1 MYLAEKIKIQTRA
14 AHQALEKLIVGK
26 IKSIRSLKDYEQ
38 LLKMFYGFYQPVESK
53 TDAYINPS
61 VIPDYGLRRKSEH
74 ILKDLSALR
83 GQPVEEVD
91 LATAEI
97 SFIKSAPAAL
107 GAMYVLEGSTL
118 GGTIIADMLTRYANV
133 PAASLS
139 FFKAYG
145 AENQTMW
152 LKFVERLNSYG
163 ETNDDAAIIEGAVQT
178 FEQFKIWAKTF
189 EISDLKF
196 DI

>member
-1 MYLAEKIKIQTRA
+1 MYLTEKIKIQTRA
-14 AHQALEKLIVGK
+14 AHQALEKLIVAK

-61 VIPDYGLRRKSEH
+61 VIPDYSLRRKSEN
-74 ILKDLSALR
+74 ILKDLSVLS
-83 GQPVEEVD
+83 GQPAEELL

-97 SFIKSAPAAL
+97 SFIKSEPAAL

-118 GGTIIADMLTRYANV
+118 GGIIIADMLTRYAKA

-139 FFKAYG
+139 FFKAYKE
-145 AENQTMW
+145 ENQTMW
-152 LKFVERLNSYG
+152 LKFVERLNLYG
-163 ETNDDAAIIEGAVQT
+163 ASNDHTVVVNAAAHT
-178 FEQFKIWAKTF
+178 FEQFKTWAEEF

-196 DI
+196 EI